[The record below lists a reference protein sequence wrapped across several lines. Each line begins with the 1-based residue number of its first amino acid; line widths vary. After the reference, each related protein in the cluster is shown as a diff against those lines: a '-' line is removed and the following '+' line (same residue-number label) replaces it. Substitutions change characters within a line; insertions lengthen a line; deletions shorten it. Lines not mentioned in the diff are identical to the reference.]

1 MNIIRVLVFG
11 ATGTGKTSVCN
22 VLTGHSRPTSNGPLG
37 QTSKTHRYNGFN
49 VHDVRIEIIDTVGLH
64 ETDLGTVPAE
74 KAVLQLVEL
83 LENSK
88 DGFNLLIHVVRASRI
103 TQDQEEDYRFFFER
117 MTQQKIPIILAIT
130 GCENES
136 PMTSWVERNWKHF
149 ERFAYLDLVPGCF
162 ASGGPLESHFSPL
175 RKESRESL
183 IQAIKRHAL
192 PESHKLYGEGTGN
205 TFAQTLTRVW
215 NEFVEFA
222 GLPQKYRKDFNESA
236 YTLMKRM
243 GVSDAIAKAAI
254 AHIPDLV
261 EEAAN
266 KLPFPMSGKIIRSI
280 VEGILEKIGK

>member
-1 MNIIRVLVFG
+1 MNTIRVLVFG

-49 VHDVRIEIIDTVGLH
+49 THDVRIEIIDTVGLH

-117 MTQQKIPIILAIT
+117 MTQRQIPIILAIT

-136 PMTSWVERNWKHF
+136 PMTSWVDQNWKPYQ
-149 ERFAYLDLVPGCF
+149 RFAYLDLVPGCF
-162 ASGGPLESHFSPL
+162 ASGGPLEKHFAPL

-183 IQAIKRHAL
+183 LQAIKRHAL

-261 EEAAN
+261 EEVTN
-266 KLPFPMSGKIIRSI
+266 KLPFPFSGTVFRKIA
-280 VEGILEKIGK
+280 EAILDKFKK